1 MSDKKKI
8 AFVGN
13 TSFSMYNFRIGVI
26 RHFSKKYE
34 VVVIAPED
42 EYSDFFKNEGIRYIP
57 IVMENK
63 GTNVVNDMRLMKSLY
78 KIYKT
83 EKFDFVFHYTI
94 KPVIYGSIASS
105 LQSIKSIAITTG
117 LGFAF
122 MKESLMNKIVKV
134 MYKVALR
141 KVSEV
146 WFLNHDDCNVFVSN
160 KLVSKNKTY
169 ILNSEGV
176 DMEHFAPMERSQNDG
191 KFHFLLF
198 SRLIKEKGIREYAEA
213 AKRLKEK
220 YPNMVF
226 SLLGKIDVGTNGNIS
241 SEEIDGWVNDGYIDY
256 KGYSLEV
263 RQYIA
268 DSDCVVLPSYYREGI
283 PRCLMEAMSMKKP
296 IITTNNVGCVELIE
310 DGANGYM
317 CEPRSVEELMNKMEQ
332 LYLLNEEQR
341 VAMGEAGRNIIKQKF
356 DEKIIISDYEN
367 RILQYM

>member
-26 RHFSKKYE
+26 RHFMQKYE

-42 EYSDFFKNEGIRYIP
+42 EYSDFFRNEGIRYIP
-57 IVMENK
+57 ITMENK
-63 GTNVVNDMRLMKSLY
+63 GTNVVNDMRLMKTLY
-78 KIYKT
+78 KIYKA
-83 EKFDFVFHYTI
+83 ENFDFIFHYTI

-105 LQSIKSIAITTG
+105 LQSKKSIAITTG

-122 MKESLMNKIVKV
+122 MKESLMNKIVKI

-141 KVSEV
+141 KVCEV

-160 KLVSKNKTY
+160 NLVSKDKTY

-176 DMEHFAPMERSQNDG
+176 DMEHFCQMEKSQEDG
-191 KFHFLLF
+191 RFHFLLF

-213 AKRLKEK
+213 AKKLKAK

-241 SEEIDGWVNDGYIDY
+241 SEEIDGWVKDGIIDY

-296 IITTNNVGCVELIE
+296 IITTNNVGCIELIE
-310 DGANGYM
+310 DGVNGYM
-317 CEPRSVEELMNKMEQ
+317 CEPRSVDELMNKMEQ
-332 LYLLNEEQR
+332 LYLLNQEQR
-341 VAMGEAGRNIIKQKF
+341 TAMGEAGRNIIKQKF

>member
-26 RHFSKKYE
+26 RHFMKKYE
-34 VVVIAPED
+34 VAVIAPED
-42 EYSDFFKNEGIRYIP
+42 EYSDFFRNEGIRYIP

-63 GTNVVNDMRLMKSLY
+63 GTNVVNDMRLMRTLY
-78 KIYKT
+78 QIYKR

-105 LQSIKSIAITTG
+105 IQSIKSIAITTG

-122 MKESLMNKIVKV
+122 MKESLMNKIVKI

-141 KVSEV
+141 KVCEV
-146 WFLNHDDCNVFVSN
+146 WFLNSDDRNEFVSN
-160 KLVSKNKTY
+160 KLVKEEKTY

-176 DMEHFAPMERSQNDG
+176 DMAHFSPMEKSENKDN
-191 KFHFLLF
+191 FNFLLF
-198 SRLIKEKGIREYAEA
+198 SRLIVEKGIREFAEA
-213 AKRLKEK
+213 AKKLKAK

-226 SLLGKIDVGTNGNIS
+226 SLLGKIDVGTSGNIS
-241 SEEIDGWVNDGYIDY
+241 SEEIDNWVKEGYIDY

-263 RQYIA
+263 RQFIA

-310 DGANGYM
+310 DGVNGYM
-317 CEPRSVEELMNKMEQ
+317 CEPRSTDDLVEKMERLYQ
-332 LYLLNEEQR
+332 LSQEER
-341 VAMGEAGRNIIKQKF
+341 SAMGEAGHNIIKQKF

-367 RILQYM
+367 RILQYL

>member
-26 RHFSKKYE
+26 RHFMKTYE

-42 EYSDFFKNEGIRYIP
+42 EYSDFFRNEGIRYIP
-57 IVMENK
+57 IAMDNK
-63 GTNVVNDMRLMKSLY
+63 GTNVVNDLRLMKSLY
-78 KIYKT
+78 KIYKS

-122 MKESLMNKIVKV
+122 MKESLMNKIVKI

-141 KVSEV
+141 KVCEV
-146 WFLNHDDCNVFVSN
+146 WFLNHDDRDVFVDN
-160 KLVSKNKTY
+160 KIVKKDKTY

-176 DMEHFAPMERSQNDG
+176 DMEHFCQKEKSQEDG

-213 AKRLKEK
+213 AKQLKAK

-310 DGANGYM
+310 DGVNGYM
-317 CEPRSVEELMNKMEQ
+317 CEPRSAEELMNKMEQ
-332 LYLLNEEQR
+332 LYQLSEEQR
-341 VAMGEAGRNIIKQKF
+341 VAMGEAGHNIIKQKF

-367 RILQYM
+367 KILQYM